1 MRRSGALWLA
11 LALAAPAA
19 DARAQFP
26 PNPPAPLPLRP
37 VAYPAPAE
45 AVLPN
50 GLRLLVLESH
60 RQPIVAITLSL
71 PAGTAYDPPG
81 KEGVADLLAGL
92 ITRGAGAR
100 RGPDIADLMEGIG
113 GSLSA
118 TATPDYLTL
127 QADVLTPQ
135 AETALGL
142 LADLVLRPH
151 LDSAEVEAQRA
162 QRIAALQNEL
172 SAQGAVTAR
181 IFMMALYGGHPYG
194 ARATPGSLRAI
205 TRGDLEAFRR
215 ARFRPNGA
223 LLVMAGDV
231 TPARARELVARAF
244 TGWTGAP
251 PRALPAPT
259 PARART
265 GILLV
270 HNPGAERANILVGNT
285 TGPGSDTVLYAGLVA
300 ARILGDDDGRL
311 VRHFQGARGWSDV
324 AFASLLRTRQLG
336 LFQAGVEVPE
346 PVADSAL
353 ADLLGLLRGIRRD
366 LVPLAELEE
375 ARGTLVDGYPFA
387 VQTISQLAAQVTEA
401 RQFGMP
407 AAFVATFRRRLA
419 GVTAARV
426 REAARQLI
434 KPDSALIV
442 VVGDGARLHARL
454 AKLAPTRLVSLEGA
468 ELEPEDIQPRTR
480 PLAVDP
486 AKLAP
491 RRDSLLVVAQ
501 DRPVGRQVYA
511 LEAAAGGFVYT
522 ERTDIV
528 QAISQSTRLELDSAG
543 RPRRLEQRSLV
554 RGQETAV
561 DLAYNAGRVR
571 GTARVPGPDGPR
583 TIQVD
588 TTLGAAVLDDNALQ
602 PLLPALDWAPNV
614 RWTFEVYSGGEN
626 RVKPVSLTV
635 VSIERVPVGAGE
647 VEAYRAILEGG
658 ASRVTFYVTTAPP
671 HRLVRVSLSGS
682 PIEFIAEQP

>member
-1 MRRSGALWLA
+1 MRHPRPMLLA
-11 LALAAPAA
+11 LGLAAPAA
-19 DARAQFP
+19 ARAQYP

-37 VAYPAPAE
+37 VAYPASQE

-50 GLRLLVLESH
+50 GLRLLVLENH
-60 RQPIVAITLSL
+60 RQPIVAVTLSL

-81 KEGVADLLAGL
+81 KEGVADLLAAL
-92 ITRGAGAR
+92 VTRGAGAR
-100 RGPDIADLMEGIG
+100 SGPEIADLVERIG

-118 TATPDYLTL
+118 SATPDNLTL
-127 QADVLTPQ
+127 QADVLTPH

-142 LADLVLRPH
+142 LADLVLRPR
-151 LDSAEVEAQRA
+151 LDSAEFEAQRA
-162 QRIAALQNEL
+162 QTIAALRNEL
-172 SAQGAVTAR
+172 SSQGAVTAR

-194 ARATPGSLRAI
+194 ARATPATLRGI
-205 TRGDLEAFRR
+205 TRSDLEAFRR

-231 TPARARELVARAF
+231 TLARARQLATRAF
-244 TGWTGAP
+244 AGWSGAP
-251 PRALPAPT
+251 PAPLPAPV
-259 PARART
+259 PAKART

-300 ARILGDDDGRL
+300 ARLLGDDDGRL
-311 VRHFQGARGWSDV
+311 VRHVQSIRGWSDI
-324 AFASLLRTRQLG
+324 AFASLLRTRLLG

-366 LVPLAELEE
+366 LVPLGELED
-375 ARGTLVDGYPFA
+375 ARGALVDGYPFA
-387 VQTISQLAAQVTEA
+387 VQTVSQLAAQVTEA

-407 AAFVATFRRRLA
+407 AAFVATFRQRVA

-434 KPDSALIV
+434 KPDSALVV
-442 VVGDGARLHARL
+442 VVGDATRLHARL
-454 AKLAPTRLVSLEGA
+454 AKLAPVKLVSLEGT
-468 ELEPEDIQPRTR
+468 ELKPEDIQPRTR
-480 PLAVDP
+480 PLAFNP
-486 AKLAP
+486 ARLAP

-501 DRPVGRQVYA
+501 GRPVGRQVYA
-511 LEAAAGGFVYT
+511 LEVTEGGFTYT
-522 ERTDIV
+522 ERTDIGEV
-528 QAISQSTRLELDSAG
+528 INQITRLELDSAG
-543 RPRRLEQRSLV
+543 RPRRLEQSGRV
-554 RGQETAV
+554 QGQETRV
-561 DLAYNAGRVR
+561 ELSYGGGRVR

-588 TTLGAAVLDDNALQ
+588 TAVGAAVLDDNALQ
-602 PLLPALDWAPNV
+602 PLLPALDWGPNV
-614 RWTFEVYSGGEN
+614 RWTFEVFSGGEN

-635 VSIERVPVGAGE
+635 VSTERVPVGATE
-647 VEAYRAILEGG
+647 VEAYRAVLEGG
-658 ASRVTFYVTTAPP
+658 QSRVTFYVTTAAP
-671 HRLVRVSLSGS
+671 HRLVRVSLSGA
-682 PIEFIAEQP
+682 PIEFIADYP